1 MLDLMKAHLQ
11 ILKTLKETSSNKKK
25 KTSSK
30 KNKKPLDY
38 YEYAQQKGINYNI
51 SYEDNFEKKQTN
63 YQKKPE
69 NKEGPKTTPNNNSK
83 KPQNYNNQ
91 GNTQNFYPKK
101 QNDGNKKNFK
111 KNNTSEFYQF
121 NNQKTTGSNK
131 FDVVPGGYMSNPY
144 YNQQYNNPEIQQN
157 YGSNNEYYN
166 QNMQKHL
173 EEDNSTDP
181 DTRICNTLN
190 YYFSIENLNQNY
202 HIRSLLDNQGFVLA
216 EEIMNFN
223 KMKNNAVTLEKIQEI
238 LKKFDTT
245 IDQVV
250 IDKKLYLR
258 NKNWDNIKDKL
269 VSIES
274 IKQDKSNKNKTKY
287 VNYQNNYF
295 IQFNP
300 YQMGNP
306 YQQQQIDPMMI
317 PQTMMNNPMMM
328 NLQQQQYQQ
337 YLLNNQFSPQQQY
350 YNQQDPKNQFVNNNN
365 FKDS

>member
-1 MLDLMKAHLQ
+1 
-11 ILKTLKETSSNKKK
+11 
-25 KTSSK
+25 
-30 KNKKPLDY
+30 
-38 YEYAQQKGINYNI
+38 
-51 SYEDNFEKKQTN
+51 
-63 YQKKPE
+63 
-69 NKEGPKTTPNNNSK
+69 
-83 KPQNYNNQ
+83 
-91 GNTQNFYPKK
+91 
-101 QNDGNKKNFK
+101 
-111 KNNTSEFYQF
+111 
-121 NNQKTTGSNK
+121 
-131 FDVVPGGYMSNPY
+131 MSNPY